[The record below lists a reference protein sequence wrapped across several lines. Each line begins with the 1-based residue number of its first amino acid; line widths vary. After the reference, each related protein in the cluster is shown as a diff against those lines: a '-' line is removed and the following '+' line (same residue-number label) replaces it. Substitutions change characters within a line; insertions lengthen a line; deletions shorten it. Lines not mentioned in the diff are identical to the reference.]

1 MKTPLFTW
9 SKLRT
14 LAPRTFISNGA
25 AFSEAVSQTS
35 RAARSLLLLAVW
47 TLCAII
53 SSRSL
58 DAQATTATLLGTVV
72 DPSGG
77 AVAGARLEAK
87 NVGTGATRVAVSDNQ
102 GRYSIADLPVGDY
115 EVQATV
121 SGFQTVVRKGI
132 TLTVGSQTVV
142 DFGLQVGQQQQTIT
156 VEGQVSQVETTSAAV
171 ATLIDQAQMRELP
184 LNGRNFDQL
193 ILLAPGVQS
202 YTSVSTASSFT
213 GRSNSYS
220 VAGARPEGQSLLLD
234 NENLQTFWNRGLA
247 SVLGTSLGV
256 EAIGEFQTLTNTF
269 GAQFGGNGAVINAVS
284 KSGTNALHGSAYD
297 FLRNSALDARN
308 FFDPGTSPPAFRKNQ
323 FGGSVGGRVKK
334 DKAFF
339 FLNYE
344 GIRQL
349 LGETKIA
356 FVPDNNVRAS
366 AVPAVQ
372 PTLALFPSPT
382 TVLGGGLG
390 TVTQV
395 ANQIAHEDYILGRF
409 DHTLSD
415 KDSLFFRYLSDKST
429 FTEPFSGSNLPLW
442 PESDNSHNQFMTLEE
457 KRILSPA
464 MVNTL
469 HVSFSRPVTS
479 AATTN
484 SVSALQFFPGA
495 GRQDGQVVINTLS
508 TVGGNLFTP
517 FYLVQNKF
525 TEGDDIFYTHGA
537 HSLRFGVSVERRQA
551 NTASY
556 YRAGAVWTFNSLADF
571 LAGNAVTV
579 TGALPGNPYAVRD
592 WRETHIEP
600 YIQDDWKVSAK
611 LTLNLGLRYAYLTNP
626 VENHN
631 NLYAV
636 LNLRTDKGFTNVP
649 HVFEANPATKN
660 FDPRFGFAYD
670 PFANHK
676 TSIRGGFGMFHDPIS
691 QYVYAPGLWA
701 SPPYNVGLQSF
712 PTYPIPFSSVSPSA
726 PSIQP
731 GYDYHTSSTPYMIQY
746 NLTVQREIASGTIA
760 SVGYVGSRGV
770 HLFTGLDQ
778 NPPTATIDS
787 IGVYHFAK
795 FVPGPIVSG
804 VQQPGK
810 VVTNPRVN
818 TALGLFPDV
827 VPYTLSRYNS
837 LQASLNRRLTR
848 NVQAQAS
855 YTWSKCMDNGST
867 FGSLNNNSPGS
878 YSNPY
883 DLSTDRGLCSFDIR
897 QVLRIN
903 SLVALPFR
911 GNALIEGWQLS
922 GIFAASSGL
931 PLTITSGFDATGL
944 QNGVTNR
951 PNLVAGRSPNPIV
964 GSVNQWFDP
973 SAFTLQPI
981 GTLGNLGRDT
991 VIGPGLT
998 NLDLA
1003 LLKDTKVRKISEQF
1017 RVQFRAEFFNVLNH
1031 ANFGLPVAGVF
1042 AGVRPDG
1049 VTGIPNSSRVS
1060 GDEAGGAAMITC
1072 EDPPENFLA

>member
-1 MKTPLFTW
+1 M
-9 SKLRT
+9 
-14 LAPRTFISNGA
+14 
-25 AFSEAVSQTS
+25 S
-35 RAARSLLLLAVW
+35 RAAMSLLPLAVW
-47 TLCAII
+47 ALCAVI
-53 SSRSL
+53 SSGSL
-58 DAQATTATLLGTVV
+58 DAQATTATVLGTVV
-72 DPSGG
+72 DASS
-77 AVAGARLEAK
+77 ASVAGARVEAK
-87 NVGTGATRVAVSDNQ
+87 NIGTGAIREGVTDTQ

-115 EVQATV
+115 DVQVAV
-121 SGFQTVVRKGI
+121 AGFQTVVRKGI

-156 VEGQVSQVETTSAAV
+156 VEGQASQVETTSAAV
-171 ATLIDQAQMRELP
+171 STLIDQSQMRELP

-202 YTSVSTASSFT
+202 YTSVSTSSSFT

-220 VAGARPEGQSLLLD
+220 IAGARPEGQSLLLD

-284 KSGTNALHGSAYD
+284 KSGTNAVHGSAYD

-308 FFDPGTSPPAFRKNQ
+308 FFDPGNSSPAFRKNQ
-323 FGGSVGGRVKK
+323 FGGSFGGPVKK

-339 FLNYE
+339 FVNYE

-356 FVPDNNVRAS
+356 FVPDATVRAS

-372 PTLALFPSPT
+372 PTLALFPLPT
-382 TVLGGGLG
+382 TVIGGGIG
-390 TVTQV
+390 SIAEV
-395 ANQIAHEDYILGRF
+395 ANQIAHEDYVLARF
-409 DHTLSD
+409 DYTLSD
-415 KDSLFFRYLSDKST
+415 KDSLFFRYLSDKAN
-429 FTEPFSGSNLPLW
+429 FVEPFSGSNLPLW

-457 KRILSPA
+457 RRIISPS
-464 MVNTL
+464 MINTL
-469 HVSFSRPVTS
+469 HLSFSRPVTS

-495 GRQDGQVVINTLS
+495 GRQDGQVTIGNGTIA
-508 TVGGNLFTP
+508 TIGGNAFTP

-525 TEGDDIFYTHGA
+525 TEGDDIFYTRGA
-537 HSLRFGVSVERRQA
+537 HSLRFGIGVERSQA

-556 YRAGAVWTFNSLADF
+556 YRAGAVWTFNSVADF

-579 TGALPGNPYAVRD
+579 NGALPGNPYAVRD
-592 WRETHIEP
+592 WREIHINP
-600 YIQDDWKVSAK
+600 YFQDDWKVNAK
-611 LTLNLGLRYAYLTNP
+611 LTLNLGLRYEFVTNP

-636 LNLRTDKGFTNVP
+636 VNLRTDKGFTNVP
-649 HVFEANPATKN
+649 NVFASNPAAKN

-676 TSIRGGFGMFHDPIS
+676 TSIRGGFGIFHDPIS

-712 PTYPIPFSSVSPSA
+712 PTYPIPFSSVNPSL

-731 GYDYHTSSTPYMIQY
+731 GYDYHTCATPYMIQY
-746 NLTVQREIASGTIA
+746 NLNIQREIAGMIA
-760 SVGYVGSRGV
+760 SAGYVGSRGV
-770 HLFTGLDQ
+770 HLFTGRDQ
-778 NPPTATIDS
+778 NPPTATVDAN
-787 IGVYHFAK
+787 GVYHFASL
-795 FVPGPIVSG
+795 VN
-804 VQQPGK
+804 GK
-810 VVTNPRVN
+810 IVTNPRVN
-818 TALGLFPDV
+818 PALGLFPDV
-827 VPYTLSRYNS
+827 VPDTLSRYNS

-848 NVQAQAS
+848 NVQAQVS
-855 YTWSKCMDNGST
+855 YTWSHCTDTGST

-883 DLSTDRGLCSFDIR
+883 NESVDKGLCSFDIR

-903 SLVALPFR
+903 SLVTLPFH

-922 GIFAASSGL
+922 GIFAVSSGL
-931 PLTITSGFDATGL
+931 PLTITSGFDQAGL

-951 PNLVAGRSPNPIV
+951 PNLLPGRSPDPII
-964 GSVNQWFDP
+964 GTVNKWFDP
-973 SAFTLQPI
+973 TAFALQPV

-1003 LLKDTKVRKISEQF
+1003 LLKETAIRKISEQF
-1017 RVQFRAEFFNVLNH
+1017 RVQFRAEFFNILNH
-1031 ANFGLPVAGVF
+1031 ANFGLPAAGVF
-1042 AGVRPDG
+1042 LPTGAINPTAGRITNT
-1049 VTGIPNSSRVS
+1049 VTTSRQIQF
-1060 GDEAGGAAMITC
+1060 GLKIL
-1072 EDPPENFLA
+1072 F